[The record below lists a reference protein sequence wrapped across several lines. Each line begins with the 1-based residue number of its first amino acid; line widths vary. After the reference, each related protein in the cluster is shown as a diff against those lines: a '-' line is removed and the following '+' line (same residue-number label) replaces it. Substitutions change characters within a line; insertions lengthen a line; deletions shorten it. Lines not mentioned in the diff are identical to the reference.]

1 MICVWRVSTTHS
13 QSFCL
18 SVVVV
23 SDADDERSSSE
34 AEEREL
40 AVERSDKSSSSEANE
55 LAVEHSDKSSSSEA
69 EELAVER
76 SDRSSSSEAEE
87 LAVDL
92 KPDDEVSA
100 ISKDDESIELSD
112 EESSSSDRLIQ
123 QPLAASKT
131 PPLYFPSSPTP
142 HEAMFDDVFNMEGD
156 DQQYGTP
163 EEEVRSFLFYVYS

>member
-18 SVVVV
+18 SVVDV

-34 AEEREL
+34 AE
-40 AVERSDKSSSSEANE
+40 E

-69 EELAVER
+69 EELAV
-76 SDRSSSSEAEE
+76 
-87 LAVDL
+87 DL
-92 KPDDEVSA
+92 KPDDEGSA
-100 ISKDDESIELSD
+100 ISEDDESTSAAELSD

-156 DQQYGTP
+156 DQQSGTP

>member
-34 AEEREL
+34 AKEREL
-40 AVERSDKSSSSEANE
+40 AVEC
-55 LAVEHSDKSSSSEA
+55 SDKSSSSEA
-69 EELAVER
+69 EELAV
-76 SDRSSSSEAEE
+76 
-87 LAVDL
+87 DL
-92 KPDDEVSA
+92 KSDDEVSA

-156 DQQYGTP
+156 DQQSGTP